1 MIVHENLEQGSE
13 AWLNLRAGMPTG
25 TGAKNLV
32 TSQGKES
39 KSLGAYALELA
50 GDLYAGKKLDA
61 FEGNAWT
68 DRGTELEDSARSLYE
83 MVADC
88 EVKEVAFC
96 TDDSDRWGMSPDGFI
111 GDDGL
116 VEFKCLKAT
125 NHIKAIIYHDKHKKP
140 PTDYVAQIQM
150 QMFVSGR
157 KWCDL
162 VMFHPDLPEL
172 IIRVEADL
180 EFHKILESQ
189 LKAVI
194 IERDNIIKL
203 LNESL

>member
-1 MIVHENLEQGSE
+1 MIIHDLEQGSE

-39 KSLGAYALELA
+39 KSLGGYALELA
-50 GDLYAGKKLDA
+50 GDLYAGKRLDA

-83 MVADC
+83 MVHDC
-88 EVKEVAFC
+88 EVEEIGFC
-96 TDDSDRWGMSPDGFI
+96 TDDSDRWGMSPDGFV
-111 GDDGL
+111 GKDGL

-125 NHIKAIIYHDKHKKP
+125 NHIKAIIYADKHNKP
-140 PTDYVAQIQM
+140 PTDYIPQIQM

-172 IIRVEADL
+172 IIRIDADL

-194 IERDNIIKL
+194 IERDKIIKL
-203 LNESL
+203 LKES

>member
-1 MIVHENLEQGSE
+1 MIIHEDMEQGSE

-25 TGAKNLV
+25 TGAKKLV

-39 KSLGAYALELA
+39 KSLPDYALELA

-61 FEGNAWT
+61 FEGNVWT

-83 MVADC
+83 MVNDC
-88 EVKEVAFC
+88 EVEEVAFC
-96 TDDSDRWGMSPDGFI
+96 TDDSDRWGMSPDGFV
-111 GDDGL
+111 GKDGL

-125 NHIKAIIYHDKHKKP
+125 NHIKAIMYYDKHKKP
-140 PTDYVAQIQM
+140 PTDYIAQIQM
-150 QMFVSGR
+150 QMFVSSR

-172 IIRVEADL
+172 IVRIDADYD
-180 EFHKILESQ
+180 FHKVLESQ

-194 IERDNIIKL
+194 KERDRIIEIL
-203 LNESL
+203 RS

>member
-1 MIVHENLEQGSE
+1 
-13 AWLNLRAGMPTG
+13 MPTG

-83 MVADC
+83 MVYDC
-88 EVKEVAFC
+88 EVEEVAFC
-96 TDDSDRWGMSPDGFI
+96 TDDSDRWGMSPDGFV
-111 GDDGL
+111 GKDGL

-125 NHIKAIIYHDKHKKP
+125 NHIKAIIYFDKHKKP
-140 PTDYVAQIQM
+140 PTDYIAQIQM
-150 QMFVSGR
+150 QMFVSSR
-157 KWCDL
+157 RWCDL

-172 IIRVEADL
+172 IIRIDADL
-180 EFHKILESQ
+180 GFHKVLEYQ
-189 LKAVI
+189 L
-194 IERDNIIKL
+194 
-203 LNESL
+203 

>member
-1 MIVHENLEQGSE
+1 MIVHDIPQGSE
-13 AWLNLRAGMPTG
+13 LWLNFRAGMPTG

-39 KSLGAYALELA
+39 KSLGGYALELA
-50 GDLYAGKKLDA
+50 GDLFAGKKLDA
-61 FEGNAWT
+61 FEGNVWT

-83 MVADC
+83 MVHDC
-88 EVKEVAFC
+88 EVKEIGFC
-96 TDDSDRWGMSPDGFI
+96 TDDDNQFGMSPDGFV

-125 NHIKAIIYHDKHKKP
+125 NHIKAIVYVDRHKKP
-140 PTDYVAQIQM
+140 PTDYIPQIQM
-150 QMFVSGR
+150 QMMVSGR
-157 KWCDL
+157 EWCDL

-172 IIRVEADL
+172 IIRIEADK

-194 IERDNIIKL
+194 IERDKIIKL
-203 LNESL
+203 LKES